1 MQPTLIILA
10 AGMGSRYGSLKQ
22 IDRFGPSGETI
33 VEYSIY
39 DALRAGF
46 EKIVLVIRQNFADD
60 FREIV
65 LNKAMKKA
73 DISFVF
79 QELDNLPS
87 GFSLPA
93 DRVKPWGT
101 GHAVLMAAGKVNTP
115 FAVVNADDFYGAQ
128 SYRIMADFLSR
139 PQQGS
144 PEEYCLV
151 DYRLDNTLSESG
163 YVSRGICNV
172 NADNYL
178 TDITEHKKISRNGN
192 EIISLT
198 ESGKII
204 LTGKERVSMN
214 LMGFLPSMFDHLQQQ
229 FTAFL
234 NVNSRNKDAEF
245 FLPSAMNEVIKSG
258 KARVKV
264 LPTMEKWFGVTY
276 REDRDMVMNSLKKLV
291 EQGVYP
297 ASLWKL
303 KTNR

>member
-46 EKIVLVIRQNFADD
+46 NKIVLVIRKNFADD

-65 LNKAMKKA
+65 LDRAMKKA

-101 GHAVLMAAGKVNTP
+101 GHAVLMAADKVKTP

-128 SYRIMADFLSR
+128 SYRIMCDFLS
-139 PQQGS
+139 QIQNNI

-172 NADNYL
+172 NKDSYL

-192 EIISLT
+192 EISSLT

-204 LTGKERVSMN
+204 LTGQERVSMN

-229 FTAFL
+229 FSAFL
-234 NVNSRNKDAEF
+234 KVNSGNKDSEF

-291 EQGVYP
+291 DQGIYP
-297 ASLWKL
+297 PSLWK
-303 KTNR
+303 

>member
-79 QELDNLPS
+79 QELDNLPK
-87 GFSLPA
+87 GFTLPA

-101 GHAVLMAAGKVNTP
+101 GHAVLMAASEVDTP

-172 NADNYL
+172 NEDNYL

-192 EIISLT
+192 EIKSLT
-198 ESGKII
+198 ESGEII

-214 LMGFLPSMFDHLQQQ
+214 LMGFLPSMFEHLQQQ
-229 FTAFL
+229 FTGFL
-234 NVNSRNKDAEF
+234 TTNSGNPAAEF
-245 FLPSAMNEVIKSG
+245 YLPSAMNEVIKSG
-258 KARVKV
+258 KAKVRV
-264 LPTMEKWFGVTY
+264 LPTLEKWFGVTY

-291 EQGVYP
+291 GQGVYP
-297 ASLWKL
+297 PSLW
-303 KTNR
+303 

>member
-46 EKIVLVIRQNFADD
+46 DKVVLVIRQNFADD

-79 QELDNLPS
+79 QELGNLPK

-101 GHAVLMAAGKVNTP
+101 GHAVLMAAGKVNSP

-128 SYRIMADFLSR
+128 SYRIMADFLS
-139 PQQGS
+139 QSQNKT

-151 DYRLDNTLSESG
+151 DYRLNNTLSESG

-172 NADNYL
+172 NNDNYL

-192 EIISLT
+192 EISSLT

-234 NVNSRNKDAEF
+234 DVNYGNKDAEF

-276 REDRDMVMNSLKKLV
+276 REDRDMVMNSLKSLV
-291 EQGVYP
+291 EQGIYP
-297 ASLWKL
+297 KSLW
-303 KTNR
+303 

>member
-10 AGMGSRYGSLKQ
+10 AGIGSRYGSLKQ

-46 EKIVLVIRQNFADD
+46 KKVVLVIRQNFADD

-101 GHAVLMAAGKVNTP
+101 GHAVLMAAGTVKTP

-128 SYRIMADFLSR
+128 SYRIMSDFLSQTR
-139 PQQGS
+139 NNT

-172 NADNYL
+172 NKDNYL

-192 EIISLT
+192 EINSLT

-229 FTAFL
+229 FSDFL
-234 NVNSRNKDAEF
+234 KLNSGNKDAEF

-258 KARVKV
+258 KAKVKV

-276 REDRDMVMNSLKKLV
+276 REDRDMVMNSLKSLV
-291 EQGVYP
+291 DQGVYP
-297 ASLWKL
+297 PSLWK
-303 KTNR
+303 

>member
-46 EKIVLVIRQNFADD
+46 KKIVLVIRQNFADD

-73 DISFVF
+73 DISFAF
-79 QELDNLPS
+79 QELENLPK

-101 GHAVLMAAGKVNTP
+101 GHAVLMAANKVDTP

-139 PQQGS
+139 PQHGS

-172 NADNYL
+172 NEDNYL

-192 EIISLT
+192 EISSLT
-198 ESGKII
+198 ESGEII
-204 LTGKERVSMN
+204 LTGNERVSMN

-234 NVNSRNKDAEF
+234 DVNSGKKDAEF

-276 REDRDMVMNSLKKLV
+276 REDRDMVMNSLKKLAD
-291 EQGVYP
+291 QGIYP
-297 ASLWKL
+297 NSLWK
-303 KTNR
+303 

>member
-46 EKIVLVIRQNFADD
+46 GKIVLVIRKNFEDD

-65 LNKAMKKA
+65 LDKAMKKA

-93 DRVKPWGT
+93 GRVKPWGT
-101 GHAVLMAAGKVNTP
+101 GHAVLMAAGKVDTP

-128 SYRIMADFLSR
+128 SYRIMADFLSQA
-139 PQQGS
+139 PKS
-144 PEEYCLV
+144 IPEEYCIV

-163 YVSRGICNV
+163 FVSRGICN
-172 NADNYL
+172 ADKDNYL

-192 EIISLT
+192 EISSLT

-214 LMGFLPSMFDHLQQQ
+214 LMGFLPSMFEHLRQQ
-229 FTAFL
+229 FSAFL
-234 NVNSRNKDAEF
+234 EMNSENKDAEF
-245 FLPSAMNEVIKSG
+245 FLPTAMNQVIKAG

-264 LPTMEKWFGVTY
+264 LPTSEKWFGVTY

-291 EQGVYP
+291 DQGVYP
-297 ASLWKL
+297 PSLW
-303 KTNR
+303 

>member
-46 EKIVLVIRQNFADD
+46 KKIVLVIRQNFADE

-65 LNKAMKKA
+65 LSKAMKKA

-101 GHAVLMAAGKVNTP
+101 GHAVLMAANKVNTP

-128 SYRIMADFLSR
+128 SYHIMAGFLSAA
-139 PQQGS
+139 QNKT

-151 DYRLDNTLSESG
+151 DYRLENTLSESG
-163 YVSRGICNV
+163 HVSRGICNV
-172 NADNYL
+172 SRDNYL
-178 TDITEHKKISRNGN
+178 TDITEHKKISRSGN
-192 EIISLT
+192 EISSLT
-198 ESGKII
+198 ESGKIM

-214 LMGFLPSMFDHLQQQ
+214 LMGFLPSMFTHLQQQ

-234 NVNSRNKDAEF
+234 KVNSGDRGAEF

-276 REDRDMVMNSLKKLV
+276 REDRDMVMNSLKTLV
-291 EQGVYP
+291 DQGIYP
-297 ASLWKL
+297 PSLWQ
-303 KTNR
+303 

>member
-46 EKIVLVIRQNFADD
+46 GKIVLVIRQNFADD

-79 QELDNLPS
+79 QELDNLPK

-128 SYRIMADFLSR
+128 SYRIMADFLSS

-144 PEEYCLV
+144 LEEYCLV

-163 YVSRGICNV
+163 YVSRGICDV
-172 NADNYL
+172 NKDNYL

-192 EIISLT
+192 EISSLT

-214 LMGFLPSMFDHLQQQ
+214 LMGFLPSMFDHLHHQ
-229 FTAFL
+229 FTEFL
-234 NVNSRNKDAEF
+234 NGNSGNNASEF
-245 FLPSAMNEVIKSG
+245 YLPSAMNAVIKSG

-291 EQGVYP
+291 ELGIYP
-297 ASLWKL
+297 NSLWQ
-303 KTNR
+303 

>member
-1 MQPTLIILA
+1 
-10 AGMGSRYGSLKQ
+10 MGSRYGSLKQ

-46 EKIVLVIRQNFADD
+46 KKIVLVIRQNFADE

-65 LNKAMKKA
+65 LSKAMKKA

-101 GHAVLMAAGKVNTP
+101 GHAVLMAANKVNTP

-128 SYRIMADFLSR
+128 SYHIMAGFLSAA
-139 PQQGS
+139 QNKT

-151 DYRLDNTLSESG
+151 DYRLENTLSESG
-163 YVSRGICNV
+163 HVSRGICNV
-172 NADNYL
+172 SRDNYL
-178 TDITEHKKISRNGN
+178 TDITEHKKISRSGN
-192 EIISLT
+192 EISSLT
-198 ESGKII
+198 ESGKIM

-214 LMGFLPSMFDHLQQQ
+214 LMGFLPSMFTHLQQQ

-234 NVNSRNKDAEF
+234 KVNSGDRGAEF

-276 REDRDMVMNSLKKLV
+276 REDRDMVMNSLKTLV
-291 EQGVYP
+291 DQGIYP
-297 ASLWKL
+297 PSLWQ
-303 KTNR
+303 

>member
-60 FREIV
+60 FRDIV
-65 LNKAMKKA
+65 LNKALKKA
-73 DISFVF
+73 EISFAF
-79 QELDNLPS
+79 QELDNLPK
-87 GFSLPA
+87 GFSLHA

-101 GHAVLMAAGKVNTP
+101 GHAVLMAANMANTP
-115 FAVVNADDFYGAQ
+115 FAVVNADDFYGAK
-128 SYRIMADFLSR
+128 SYRIIADFLSQ
-139 PQQGS
+139 PQQGG

-172 NADNYL
+172 NKDNYL

-192 EIISLT
+192 EISSLT
-198 ESGKII
+198 DAGKII

-229 FTAFL
+229 FTTFL
-234 NVNSRNKDAEF
+234 NVNSGNKDSEF

-291 EQGVYP
+291 DQGVYP
-297 ASLWKL
+297 NSLWQ
-303 KTNR
+303 

>member
-1 MQPTLIILA
+1 MQQPTLIILA

-46 EKIVLVIRQNFADD
+46 EKIVLVIRRNFEDD

-87 GFSLPA
+87 GFSLSPG
-93 DRVKPWGT
+93 RVKPWGT
-101 GHAVLMAAGKVNTP
+101 GHAVLMAADKVNTP

-128 SYRIMADFLSR
+128 SYRIMTGFLSQTR
-139 PQQGS
+139 KNF

-163 YVSRGICNV
+163 FVSRGICNV
-172 NADNYL
+172 DKDNYL

-192 EIISLT
+192 EISSLT

-204 LTGKERVSMN
+204 LSGKERVSMN
-214 LMGFLPSMFDHLQQQ
+214 LMGFLPSMFDHLRKQ
-229 FTAFL
+229 FTTFL
-234 NVNSRNKDAEF
+234 TINQENKDAEF
-245 FLPSAMNEVIKSG
+245 FLPTAMNQVIKSG
-258 KARVKV
+258 EARVKV
-264 LPTMEKWFGVTY
+264 LPTTEKWFGVTY
-276 REDRDMVMNSLKKLV
+276 REDRDMVMNSLKRLV
-291 EQGVYP
+291 DQGVYP
-297 ASLWKL
+297 HSLWE
-303 KTNR
+303 

>member
-46 EKIVLVIRQNFADD
+46 KKIVLVIRQNFADD

-79 QELDNLPS
+79 QELDNLPN

-101 GHAVLMAAGKVNTP
+101 GHAVLMAAGKVDKP

-128 SYRIMADFLSR
+128 SYRIMSDFLSR
-139 PQQGS
+139 PQHGS
-144 PEEYCLV
+144 TEEYCLV

-172 NADNYL
+172 NEDNYL

-192 EIISLT
+192 EINSLT
-198 ESGKII
+198 ESGEII

-234 NVNSRNKDAEF
+234 DVNSGRKDAEF

-291 EQGVYP
+291 GQGIYP
-297 ASLWKL
+297 RSLW
-303 KTNR
+303 